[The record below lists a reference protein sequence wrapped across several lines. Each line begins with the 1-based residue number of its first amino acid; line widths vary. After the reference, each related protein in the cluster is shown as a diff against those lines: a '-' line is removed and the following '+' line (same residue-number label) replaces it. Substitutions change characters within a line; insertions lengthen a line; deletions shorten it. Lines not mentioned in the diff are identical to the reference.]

1 MRMMT
6 MMAVR
11 NAMRQ
16 PRRSFLLGGAVA
28 FGVLVMSLAAG
39 FTSGMERA
47 VQDNVTLLSGGHVIV
62 SGYTGSASGR
72 AQNRSADEALAELL
86 EKAGGKEASI
96 LSVLPQATAQANVV
110 FGSIE
115 QQIRLRGVVWE
126 RDALYRRN
134 IVLQSGVFPSGGAD
148 RSMVLGAKAASRF
161 GLALGDQV
169 LVRLGTASGQQN
181 VVEYQVGAIYE
192 DSAAGALM
200 TAFVPFGQLRQDLN
214 LPEGNWQNL
223 AVTLADAS
231 RAEAGAARLRA
242 AMQAAGY
249 RLAGSGGRAQGQ
261 MPQSGQM
268 AQSGQAGLAA
278 GEAAY
283 RIATVTEM
291 AGQAGAVLGTVRWIG
306 YAIFAVML
314 ALTAAGISNTYRMV
328 LAERTREIGTLRCIG
343 FRRTHV
349 FRLFLIEAVIV
360 SVAGALAGMAMS
372 FPIGW
377 LAELVTF
384 DSGGTLGTALAAG
397 HLRFDP
403 EFPQLAAAFFA
414 VVGMAA
420 IAVSGSARRAARM
433 RPAQAL
439 AKTA

>member
-1 MRMMT
+1 M
-6 MMAVR
+6 
-11 NAMRQ
+11 
-16 PRRSFLLGGAVA
+16 
-28 FGVLVMSLAAG
+28 
-39 FTSGMERA
+39 
-47 VQDNVTLLSGGHVIV
+47 
-62 SGYTGSASGR
+62 
-72 AQNRSADEALAELL
+72 
-86 EKAGGKEASI
+86 
-96 LSVLPQATAQANVV
+96 
-110 FGSIE
+110 
-115 QQIRLRGVVWE
+115 
-126 RDALYRRN
+126 
-134 IVLQSGVFPSGGAD
+134 
-148 RSMVLGAKAASRF
+148 
-161 GLALGDQV
+161 
-169 LVRLGTASGQQN
+169 
-181 VVEYQVGAIYE
+181 
-192 DSAAGALM
+192 
-200 TAFVPFGQLRQDLN
+200 
-214 LPEGNWQNL
+214 
-223 AVTLADAS
+223 
-231 RAEAGAARLRA
+231 
-242 AMQAAGY
+242 
-249 RLAGSGGRAQGQ
+249 
-261 MPQSGQM
+261 
-268 AQSGQAGLAA
+268 
-278 GEAAY
+278 
-283 RIATVTEM
+283 
-291 AGQAGAVLGTVRWIG
+291 LGTVRWIG

-403 EFPQLAAAFFA
+403 EFPQLASAFFA